1 MDQNYILYE
10 ILLDDIT
17 FFLDAPSCEDD
28 KCMTD
33 QNNKCTSL
41 DRDPSFT
48 PVSSHLSY
56 MRYYV
61 KVAQSF

>member
-1 MDQNYILYE
+1 MDQDYILYE
-10 ILLDDIT
+10 IFLVDIT

-48 PVSSHLSY
+48 PVSSHLSHL
-56 MRYYV
+56 RY
-61 KVAQSF
+61 